1 MQAIGPNEVSGL
13 PAHVLLIHL
22 TVVALPTAALAT
34 VLSAAWPAARRRL
47 GIGTPLIALLALIC
61 VPITV
66 SAGEWLAARIG
77 KTPAIE
83 HHEHLGH
90 ELLPW
95 AIALFVVAAAEYAW
109 FSYGAPRLLP
119 ASAEPSTSASGNPSP
134 STSASGRASTSAAG
148 GARTPA
154 AADRRTTAAI
164 AVVATVLALI
174 VAGGSVVQ
182 VYRIGDSGARAAWKG
197 AFSETPLPATTP

>member
-1 MQAIGPNEVSGL
+1 MSAMQAIGPNEVNGL

-47 GIGTPLIALLALIC
+47 GIGTPLIALIALIC

-95 AIALFVVAAAEYAW
+95 AIALFVVAVAEYAW
-109 FSYGAPRLLP
+109 FSYGAARLLP
-119 ASAEPSTSASGNPSP
+119 ASADSGTSAGSG
-134 STSASGRASTSAAG
+134 TSAVAQ
-148 GARTPA
+148 
-154 AADRRTTAAI
+154 RRTTATI
-164 AVVATVLALI
+164 TVVATVLALI